1 MYWLCF
7 KTNPRQEFLARN
19 FLKSLGFEV
28 LLPFYMKTIRHARK
42 ITEVPYPLFPTYG
55 FLLYDGCVSSL
66 NVIKY
71 ANGINYYLQNDDGK
85 PQKVPQ
91 YIVDKIQSLQQK
103 DGTYRIDSSCYKS
116 GDRVKI
122 TKGPLFG
129 LTAIF
134 KERIDEFRAKLSVNL
149 LGRINI
155 VNLDNQKIEHV

>member
-7 KTNPRQEFLARN
+7 KTNPRQEFLARDL
-19 FLKSLGFEV
+19 LKRLGFKV
-28 LLPFYMKTIRHARK
+28 LLPYYMKTIRHARRV
-42 ITEVPYPLFPTYG
+42 TEVPSPLFPTYG
-55 FLLYDGCVSSL
+55 FLLYDECASSL
-66 NVIKY
+66 NLIKY
-71 ANGINYYLQNDDGK
+71 AKGINCYLHNEEGR

-103 DGTYRIDSSCYKS
+103 DGTFRLDSSCYKT
-116 GDRVKI
+116 GDKVKI

-134 KERIDEFRAKLSVNL
+134 KERIDEFRAKLLVNL

>member
-1 MYWLCF
+1 MG
-7 KTNPRQEFLARN
+7 R
-19 FLKSLGFEV
+19 
-28 LLPFYMKTIRHARK
+28 
-42 ITEVPYPLFPTYG
+42 
-55 FLLYDGCVSSL
+55 
-66 NVIKY
+66 
-71 ANGINYYLQNDDGK
+71 

-116 GDRVKI
+116 GDKVKI

-129 LTAIF
+129 FTAIF
-134 KERIDEFRAKLSVNL
+134 KEKIDEFRAKLLVNL